1 MFEKSLFSDLSLVFI
16 HPSFPFSMR
25 FNVHKSIVSQSPFL
39 CKLLENMERISDSQ
53 QQQQTNENT
62 ANNDNDK
69 MTSLSIDLAKAL
81 THCGFVLAPFQHIV
95 RRKWQKTTNNNNNNF
110 STSNKVNKESLKPLL
125 SSHIRF
131 ALQWMYCL
139 NKAELIES
147 IHDKDTLR
155 ILSVAVLLDLHDLT
169 QACVTR
175 YTTQQLSLDSI
186 MRDLETICQ
195 LPRGHPAY
203 LQLRDAALLLLF
215 RFGPENATRLA
226 MLPVDYMADV
236 LSADPLFVTCEF
248 ERYCLLRAVLMAF
261 MHSVGKITW
270 TSKGPVDQDSKRLS
284 GFVRPFNN
292 RTATATVTMPL
303 TADTVRSRKR
313 KRIPS
318 EELEDITTL
327 NETTKKLNRLS
338 FTALVP
344 FEKLVADASS
354 GGVIDKATVLSYLL
368 RTTVNYSNMTFDQ
381 LTAVRQDGIVDEG
394 IVFRALWQREALER
408 VLFPLTYHQQT
419 QEQDE
424 QENERRRA
432 SSIESGST
440 HGKYDEDRVD
450 ALNEYFDVDDSD
462 AQEKRRRLL
471 LGTPR
476 FRFRSSVVITPPEI
490 EENGWECEEKVIVE
504 SQVNMHAFDDGD
516 ESDGSLWSI
525 SDPEEEEE
533 EEVLPDTSHGGISG
547 GGIEELQ
554 VGTSPTNPEAA
565 SATTTT
571 TTSTLTTT
579 TTGINTTSKQQK
591 KKNSS
596 QQQQQSTR
604 TKHYKLYKKTF
615 YSEAETILGIS
626 YRVQIEAQVMPRHRL
641 IIQDDAD
648 EGEEQYHQQIHNHDE
663 LILVCRFELQRD
675 MKQIALPPPLP
686 IKKEGV
692 KKKINPLK
700 PRPSSNT
707 NTNHIPHS
715 ITTIPKESPKL
726 HQQQKERLVDAG
738 IREKTKI
745 HYWIHCLNRH
755 EGILEN
761 DRIDPEDRVLVAV
774 TEQCEREN
782 GGPGEM
788 EPGYVGQVLV
798 EADLTK
804 NTTVDATVALEIF
817 GFHKV

>member
-1 MFEKSLFSDLSLVFI
+1 MTNSNHLERYLMETMFEKSLFSDLSLVFI

-39 CKLLENMERISDSQ
+39 CKLLENMERISNSQ
-53 QQQQTNENT
+53 QH
-62 ANNDNDK
+62 DNSNASSDK
-69 MTSLSIDLAKAL
+69 MTSLTIDLAKAL

-95 RRKWQKTTNNNNNNF
+95 RRKWQKTTNLP
-110 STSNKVNKESLKPLL
+110 SNVDKESLKPLL
-125 SSHIRF
+125 SSHIQF
-131 ALQWMYCL
+131 VLQWMYCL
-139 NKAELIES
+139 NKAELMET

-155 ILSVAVLLDLHDLT
+155 ILSVAVLLNLHDLT
-169 QACVTR
+169 QACVNR

-226 MLPVDYMADV
+226 MLPVDYMANV

-284 GFVRPFNN
+284 GFVRPFN
-292 RTATATVTMPL
+292 RPAQVSIPL

-318 EELEDITTL
+318 EELEDITL
-327 NETTKKLNRLS
+327 DEAKKLNRLS

-381 LTAVRQDGIVDEG
+381 LTSVRQDGIVDEG

-432 SSIESGST
+432 SSIESNTT
-440 HGKYDEDRVD
+440 HSRYDEDRVD

-476 FRFRSSVVITPPEI
+476 FRFRSSVVITPPEV

-525 SDPEEEEE
+525 SDPEEEE
-533 EEVLPDTSHGGISG
+533 VVQPRN
-547 GGIEELQ
+547 GIEELEI
-554 VGTSPTNPEAA
+554 GTSPNTESA
-565 SATTTT
+565 STTLTT
-571 TTSTLTTT
+571 TTSTTTL
-579 TTGINTTSKQQK
+579 KQK
-591 KKNSS
+591 KKMRT
-596 QQQQQSTR
+596 QQN
-604 TKHYKLYKKTF
+604 TKTKQYKLYKKTF

-641 IIQDDAD
+641 IIQDDAE
-648 EGEEQYHQQIHNHDE
+648 EGEESTGQFQQIHNHDE

-686 IKKEGV
+686 IKKEGA
-692 KKKINPLK
+692 KKKANPLK
-700 PRPSSNT
+700 PRPTT
-707 NTNHIPHS
+707 NIPQLV
-715 ITTIPKESPKL
+715 TIPTESPKA
-726 HQQQKERLVDAG
+726 QQQQQQQQRERLVDAG

-782 GGPGEM
+782 GEPGEM

-804 NTTVDATVALEIF
+804 NLTVDATVALEIF